1 VVLAITP
8 LATVTVMDLRAIHA
22 FGQDAAANARRVIV
36 DNSVEEL
43 RKALDADAET
53 LARRRAALAH
63 AAWSQAHEIERRLAQ
78 PWSTSHAVYWPGD
91 FDAGGGPRRRHPPAP
106 GSASKDGETVPA
118 AISEQVLALAR
129 GVSRKEV
136 AAEVAALAD
145 MGDVYRL
152 LKGPDGV
159 RRQYSALECGLQSVY
174 PGYRGAGVDDARQ
187 LAWYRAVRAA
197 RDLVWLYAP
206 AASGHSV
213 VATVCAPVKNP
224 DGTFG
229 GVTGLDAPL
238 DALVETMATRRRWPR
253 GSSLFI
259 LGPSGREGRIEII
272 ARMER
277 VGGKEL
283 GAADWDTRDRERL
296 DELRSELVPHRS
308 GWRTMSWR
316 GEMAFWV
323 YACAGPRDLTLLGVL
338 PPDAAAANVR
348 GVDEDTL
355 ARMRAVLVRNGLL
368 ATAVL
373 LLALLA
379 AVLGARFVT
388 RPLRV
393 LTNMAGWLAEGR
405 FDEQVRSLRP
415 PEMRRLVEHLNEMG
429 PKLRELERM
438 GDSLQIAMVVQQSL
452 LPQESPRL
460 EGFDIAGR
468 SVYCDET
475 GGDYFDFIGFAPL
488 GPPRLGIAVGDVAG
502 HGVAAAL
509 LMATA
514 RGILRSLAAIDL
526 PPAEIVTRLNRVF
539 SVGEAR
545 GGRFMTLLYL
555 VLDSRD
561 GSVRSVRA
569 GHEPAVVYDAARD
582 RFTEVAGP
590 ADIAMGIKATWSYRE
605 AEPVTLALGQT
616 LVAGTDGIWEC
627 RNPAGEPFGRER
639 FLDVIRRHAP
649 RPASEIAEAILDS
662 VDVHRGTR
670 RRDDDV
676 TLVVVKSLRA

>member
-1 VVLAITP
+1 
-8 LATVTVMDLRAIHA
+8 MDLRAIHA

-488 GPPRLGIAVGDVAG
+488 GPTRLGIAVGDVAG
-502 HGVAAAL
+502 
-509 LMATA
+509 
-514 RGILRSLAAIDL
+514 
-526 PPAEIVTRLNRVF
+526 
-539 SVGEAR
+539 
-545 GGRFMTLLYL
+545 
-555 VLDSRD
+555 
-561 GSVRSVRA
+561 
-569 GHEPAVVYDAARD
+569 
-582 RFTEVAGP
+582 
-590 ADIAMGIKATWSYRE
+590 
-605 AEPVTLALGQT
+605 
-616 LVAGTDGIWEC
+616 
-627 RNPAGEPFGRER
+627 
-639 FLDVIRRHAP
+639 
-649 RPASEIAEAILDS
+649 
-662 VDVHRGTR
+662 
-670 RRDDDV
+670 
-676 TLVVVKSLRA
+676 